1 MATQGMSIGAGLEH
15 RADDVQREDLT
26 AALSAATEILCAASP
41 GEVQEFLS
49 RLEQNG
55 DIVQDA
61 LPDEEMLPCISGE
74 EEFDVEWDYADEDEY
89 HEDQRYESCLEN
101 MSGPFEPEDAYVIRI
116 ERLPGGAVA
125 FSLPETGGEAYRGVT
140 QLGNKALSILSQ
152 WARTYA
158 AIAKWLQDS
167 NRSSSSL
174 ASPEAFLATHEV
186 MSQKEFL
193 SQSRLGVASGTFSKY
208 VRNARLA
215 WDTGSIPLDRLF
227 K

>member
-1 MATQGMSIGAGLEH
+1 MATQGMSVGAGSEQ
-15 RADDVQREDLT
+15 RAAHEQLPDQIVF
-26 AALSAATEILCAASP
+26 LSAATDIVCTASP
-41 GEVQEFLS
+41 SEVQEFLS
-49 RLEQNG
+49 RLEQRG
-55 DIVQDA
+55 DIVQDVQ
-61 LPDEEMLPCISGE
+61 PEYEMLPCMSDE
-74 EEFDVEWDYADEDEY
+74 DEFDVEWDYSDEDEY
-89 HEDQRYESCLEN
+89 HEDQRYESRLEN
-101 MSGPFEPEDAYVIRI
+101 MSGAFEPEDAYVIRI
-116 ERLPGGAVA
+116 ERLPGGTVA

-152 WARTYA
+152 RAKTYA

-167 NRSSSSL
+167 NRSSSSW

-186 MSQKEFL
+186 MLQKDFL
-193 SQSRLGVASGTFSKY
+193 KEYHLDVAAGTFSKY